1 MAKTRVLIAESS
13 DIVLLG
19 LLAILN
25 SSRSIDV
32 VDTASDLSEGIK
44 LYAKHAPDLCLISD
58 SFKDLNIHEFM
69 QNLYKHD
76 DKAKVVLL
84 TDSLDINYLNQALKA
99 GITGC
104 LLKSIDKKKLKQSLI
119 SVAEGEKVFSDAIS
133 NLMTDRYADL
143 AQNKTGQS
151 SFDKI
156 TKREREI
163 LQMIVDGY
171 TSQEIAKQLYISPR
185 TVETHRSNLLQ
196 KLQMKN
202 TAALV
207 RYALEKGPF
216 SKT

>member
-1 MAKTRVLIAESS
+1 MAKARVLIAESS
-13 DIVLLG
+13 DIALLG
-19 LLAILN
+19 LLSILN
-25 SSRSIDV
+25 SSRSIEV
-32 VDTASDLSEGIK
+32 VDTAADMSEGIK
-44 LYAKHAPDLCLISD
+44 LFAKHTPDLCLISD
-58 SFKDLNIHEFM
+58 SVKDLNIHEFM
-69 QNLYKHD
+69 RNLYKHD
-76 DKAKVVLL
+76 GNAKVVLL

-104 LLKSIDKKKLKQSLI
+104 LLKSIDKKKLKQALI

-143 AQNKTGQS
+143 AQNKTVQT

-156 TKREREI
+156 TKRESEI

-171 TSQEIAKQLYISPR
+171 TSQEIAKKLYISPR

-196 KLQMKN
+196 KLKMKN

-207 RYALEKGPF
+207 RYALENGPF

>member
-13 DIVLLG
+13 DITLLG

-25 SSRSIDV
+25 SSRSIEV
-32 VDTASDLSEGIK
+32 VDTAADMAEGIK
-44 LYAKHAPDLCLISD
+44 LFAKHAPDLCLISD
-58 SFKDLNIHEFM
+58 SFRNLNIHDFM
-69 QNLYKHD
+69 QNLYKYD
-76 DKAKVVLL
+76 DNAKVVLL

-104 LLKSIDKKKLKQSLI
+104 LLKSIDKKNLKQSLI
-119 SVAEGEKVFSDAIS
+119 SAAEGEKVFSDAIS

-143 AQNKTGQS
+143 AQNKTGQKS
-151 SFDKI
+151 LDKI
-156 TKREREI
+156 TKREGEI
-163 LQMIVDGY
+163 LQMIIDGY
-171 TSQEIAKQLYISPR
+171 TSQEIAKELYISPR

-196 KLQMKN
+196 KLKMKN

-207 RYALEKGPF
+207 RFALEKGPF